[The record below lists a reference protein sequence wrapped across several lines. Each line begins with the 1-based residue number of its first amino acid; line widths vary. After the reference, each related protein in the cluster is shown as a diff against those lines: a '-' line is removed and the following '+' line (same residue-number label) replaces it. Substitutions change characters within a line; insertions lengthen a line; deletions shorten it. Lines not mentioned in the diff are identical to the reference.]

1 MKSMNYRALI
11 GAIQAIHKEMKGHAV
26 TAVNQALVLRN
37 WVIGAYIVTFEQQG
51 ADRATYGAR
60 LLPTLAV
67 DLETRGVPGCSRE
80 MLGRMRLFFRNYPQM
95 VSLIRS
101 PLVTESPA
109 TTDTFAR
116 IWSPAVT
123 KLNSFRML
131 VPIRDS
137 VDSVYEIQESD
148 AKGLTPL
155 QPEHVL
161 RFSWTHLQEFV
172 RLADPVK
179 RAFYENE
186 CLRGNWSKRQL
197 QRQIESLLYERT
209 GLSTNKK
216 AVIARGR
223 AQAREVPMESIDDL
237 IRDPYVL
244 EFTGLAE
251 RPEYSENELETAL
264 LNHLQKFL
272 LELGTGFCFEARQF
286 RVTLNNKHNRVDL
299 VFYNRRL
306 RCHLL
311 IELKVRAFRH
321 ADAGQMNF
329 YLNWFKANMADKKDN
344 PPVGILL
351 CSNKDHTDVE
361 YATAG
366 MANKLFISRYLM
378 ALPSVEQLK
387 ALVESDRARLEK
399 PTIRKK
405 RN

>member
-1 MKSMNYRALI
+1 MRKPKEKSKSVVVNSEKNFRMKSMNYRALI

-101 PLVTESPA
+101 PFVTESPA

-123 KLNSFRML
+123 KLNSFRTL

-172 RLADPVK
+172 RLADPV
-179 RAFYENE
+179 
-186 CLRGNWSKRQL
+186 
-197 QRQIESLLYERT
+197 
-209 GLSTNKK
+209 
-216 AVIARGR
+216 
-223 AQAREVPMESIDDL
+223 
-237 IRDPYVL
+237 
-244 EFTGLAE
+244 
-251 RPEYSENELETAL
+251 
-264 LNHLQKFL
+264 
-272 LELGTGFCFEARQF
+272 
-286 RVTLNNKHNRVDL
+286 
-299 VFYNRRL
+299 
-306 RCHLL
+306 
-311 IELKVRAFRH
+311 
-321 ADAGQMNF
+321 
-329 YLNWFKANMADKKDN
+329 
-344 PPVGILL
+344 
-351 CSNKDHTDVE
+351 
-361 YATAG
+361 
-366 MANKLFISRYLM
+366 
-378 ALPSVEQLK
+378 
-387 ALVESDRARLEK
+387 
-399 PTIRKK
+399 
-405 RN
+405 